1 MRVRRGGREI
11 LMLDIFIIKERI
23 DDGEI
28 RLSYLPTQDMLADLM
43 TKPIQG
49 KLFSKLRNR
58 LLGVIADDGDNTC
71 SMFILLEH

>member
-1 MRVRRGGREI
+1 
-11 LMLDIFIIKERI
+11 MLDIFIIKERI